1 MSGPALA
8 GVLVF
13 LLLAPAGVRVIGW
26 LDSMGIRKRI
36 RTDGPASHHAKAGTP
51 TMGGLIFVAAGVLGG
66 ALMLALGHTEVLWPM
81 IATVTFAILGTF
93 DDLKGIKDIEG
104 VGWLA
109 RIKFPWQWILGLL
122 LAGGMYLSGASRP
135 FWLPFAGQA
144 LDLGPWFIPV
154 GAFLIVG
161 WVNAAN
167 LTDGLDGLAAGTAA
181 IVAACL
187 AALLAGSGQG
197 ALSYW
202 SMILAGGLLAFLW
215 HNAHPAQVF
224 MGDVGAEALGAA
236 LAMVALASGQMILLL
251 LAGVPLLSEAVS
263 VMLQVAYFK
272 YTRKKYG
279 EGRRIFRMAPLHHHF
294 EQLGHDE
301 VQITLRFWIATA
313 ITSLLA
319 LALGGAI

>member
-1 MSGPALA
+1 
-8 GVLVF
+8 
-13 LLLAPAGVRVIGW
+13 
-26 LDSMGIRKRI
+26 
-36 RTDGPASHHAKAGTP
+36 
-51 TMGGLIFVAAGVLGG
+51 MGGLIFVAAGVLGG
-66 ALMLALGHTEVLWPM
+66 AGMLALGYAEVLWPL
-81 IATVTFAILGTF
+81 IATVTFAVLGIF
-93 DDLKGIKDIEG
+93 DDLKGIKDTEG

-109 RIKFPWQWILGLL
+109 RIKFPWQWILGLM
-122 LAGGMYLSGASRP
+122 LAAGMYLSGASRP
-135 FWLPFAGQA
+135 FWLPFTDHV

-154 GAFLIVG
+154 AAFLIVG

-181 IVAACL
+181 IVVVSLSCL
-187 AALLAGSGQG
+187 LVRSGQG

-215 HNAHPAQVF
+215 HNAHPARVF

-236 LAMVALASGQMILLL
+236 LATVALVSGQMILLL
-251 LAGVPLLSEAVS
+251 LAGVTLLSEAVS

-272 YTRKKYG
+272 YTRIKYG

>member
-13 LLLAPAGVRVIGW
+13 LLLAPLGVRMIGW
-26 LDSMGIRKRI
+26 LDSRGLRKRI
-36 RTDGPASHHAKAGTP
+36 RSDGPVSHHAKAGTP

-66 ALMLALGHTEVLWPM
+66 AGMLALGYAEVLWPL
-81 IATVTFAILGTF
+81 IATVTFAVLGIF
-93 DDLKGIKDIEG
+93 DDLKGIKDTEG

-109 RIKFPWQWILGLL
+109 RIKFPWQWILGLM
-122 LAGGMYLSGASRP
+122 LAAGMYLSGASRP
-135 FWLPFAGQA
+135 FWLPFTDHV

-154 GAFLIVG
+154 AAFLIVG

-181 IVAACL
+181 IVVVSLSCL
-187 AALLAGSGQG
+187 LVRSGQG

-215 HNAHPAQVF
+215 HNAHPARVF

-236 LAMVALASGQMILLL
+236 LATVALVSGQMILLL
-251 LAGVPLLSEAVS
+251 LAGVTLLSEAVS

-272 YTRKKYG
+272 YTRIKYG